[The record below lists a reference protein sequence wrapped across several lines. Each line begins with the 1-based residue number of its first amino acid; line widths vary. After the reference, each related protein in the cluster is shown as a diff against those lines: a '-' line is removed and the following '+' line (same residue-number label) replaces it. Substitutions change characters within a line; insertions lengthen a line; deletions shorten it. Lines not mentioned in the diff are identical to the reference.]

1 MRPVAAFILIL
12 ILLASSVQAR
22 VLTVDPGD
30 SSDAKTLS
38 AAVFKASPGDTIQI
52 QPGRYPGAIIDRSL
66 KIYGREGVSI
76 EGALSINAPGCEIYD
91 LKINT
96 SRSDA
101 SLSLLS
107 GDCRVVRCTISGDKV
122 AVSSEGSNNT
132 IAECGINSPEGIEI
146 FAPDNRIK
154 SCSIQS
160 GGVGVRINQTAGCW
174 VEDCTITALQGV
186 LIEDSDGNGVVNN
199 TILTDGLGLVL
210 TRSDGNEASGNNLSG
225 VFVSG
230 IDMLNS
236 RFNDIEAN
244 RIEGGKVG
252 ISLRVAEY
260 CNVTS
265 NWCLGNERAGIYG
278 NEARGL
284 ILAENDLIENGNGI
298 LLSASADNIIRSNL
312 ATHNVYGISLR
323 GSAKNLLRD
332 NLMELN
338 RYNLR
343 IDSGE
348 GSDSEPQD
356 YYDQDIDRS
365 NMVDGRPI
373 YYLVGKS
380 GMNVP
385 EDCGFLGLVSC
396 REISARNLTISNSSV
411 GMLLVNSS
419 GCRIQNSSIDLSEE
433 GILLRASDD
442 CIISGCQVRECNV
455 GYDSQDASGIQFV
468 ADHAR
473 DCSAEGFRVDGSLN
487 LLLLKCNSTSS
498 NSGISLHSSRLCRVQ
513 DCRAARNAKEGLLL
527 SLSHRCSLVGNQAFS
542 NDRGIALTGSN
553 ACTLDSNFAISNQKD
568 GISIEQ
574 LSDAE
579 VKGNNATNNSQGI
592 FVQSS
597 KSSRI
602 SGSILCNNS
611 RYGLRMSTST
621 SCNIT
626 GNEICSNQIAGI
638 NLVDCTDNFLY
649 HNIIRDNLIQNAA
662 DNGNNHWDAGAEIGG
677 NYWSDHAVV
686 GDPGSLP
693 RPIPAQGQDRYPF
706 QHPGGWS

>member
-76 EGALSINAPGCEIYD
+76 EGPLSINAPGCEIYD

-174 VEDCTITALQGV
+174 VEDCIITALQGV

-225 VFVSG
+225 AFVSG

-343 IDSGE
+343 IDGGE
-348 GSDSEPQD
+348 GSDSELQD
-356 YYDQDIDRS
+356 YYVQDIDRS

>member
-1 MRPVAAFILIL
+1 V
-12 ILLASSVQAR
+12 
-22 VLTVDPGD
+22 
-30 SSDAKTLS
+30 
-38 AAVFKASPGDTIQI
+38 
-52 QPGRYPGAIIDRSL
+52 
-66 KIYGREGVSI
+66 
-76 EGALSINAPGCEIYD
+76 
-91 LKINT
+91 
-96 SRSDA
+96 
-101 SLSLLS
+101 
-107 GDCRVVRCTISGDKV
+107 
-122 AVSSEGSNNT
+122 
-132 IAECGINSPEGIEI
+132 
-146 FAPDNRIK
+146 
-154 SCSIQS
+154 
-160 GGVGVRINQTAGCW
+160 
-174 VEDCTITALQGV
+174 
-186 LIEDSDGNGVVNN
+186 
-199 TILTDGLGLVL
+199 
-210 TRSDGNEASGNNLSG
+210 ASGNNLSG
-225 VFVSG
+225 AFVSG

-236 RFNDIEAN
+236 RFNDIAAN

-252 ISLRVAEY
+252 ISLRVTEY

-298 LLSASADNIIRSNL
+298 LLSASADNIIKSNL
-312 ATHNVYGISLR
+312 ASHNVYGISLR
-323 GSAKNLLRD
+323 GSAKNLLQD

-343 IDSGE
+343 IDGGE
-348 GSDSEPQD
+348 GSGSALQD
-356 YYDQDIDRS
+356 YYVQDIDRS
-365 NMVDGRPI
+365 NTVDGRPI

-442 CIISGCQVRECNV
+442 CIISDCRVRECNV
-455 GYDSQDASGIQFV
+455 GFDSQDSRGIQFV
-468 ADHAR
+468 ADQAR
-473 DCSAEGFRVDGSLN
+473 DCAAEGFRVDGSLN

-513 DCRAARNAKEGLLL
+513 DSSAARNAKEGLLL
-527 SLSHRCSLVGNQAFS
+527 SLSHRCSLVANQASS

-553 ACTLDSNFAISNQKD
+553 ACTLESNFAISNQKD

-579 VKGNNATNNSQGI
+579 VTGNNATNNGQGI

-597 KSSRI
+597 KRSKI
-602 SGSILCNNS
+602 SGNVLCNNS

-662 DNGNNHWDAGAEIGG
+662 DNGDNHWDAGAEVGG
-677 NYWSDHAVV
+677 NYWSDHEVV
-686 GDPGSLP
+686 GDPGSVT
-693 RPIPAQGQDRYPF
+693 RPIPGRGQDRYPF

>member
-1 MRPVAAFILIL
+1 M
-12 ILLASSVQAR
+12 
-22 VLTVDPGD
+22 TVDPGD
-30 SSDAKTLS
+30 SSDAKTIS

-52 QPGRYPGAIIDRSL
+52 QSGRYPGAIIDRSL

-76 EGALSINAPGCEIYD
+76 EGPLSINAPGCEIYD
-91 LKINT
+91 LNINA

-107 GDCRVVRCTISGDKV
+107 GDCRVVNCTISGEKV

-132 IAECGINSPEGIEI
+132 IAECSIISPAGIEI
-146 FAPDNRIK
+146 FAPDNQIK
-154 SCSIQS
+154 SCHIQGS
-160 GGVGVRINQTAGCW
+160 GIGVRINQTSGCW
-174 VEDCTITALQGV
+174 VQGCTITALQGV
-186 LIEDSDGNGVVNN
+186 LIEDSDRNEVVNN

-210 TRSDGNEASGNNLSG
+210 TRSDGNVASGNNLSG
-225 VFVSG
+225 AFVSG

-236 RFNDIEAN
+236 RFNDIAAN

-278 NEARGL
+278 NEASGL

-312 ATHNVYGISLR
+312 ASHNVYGISLR

-343 IDSGE
+343 IDGGE
-348 GSDSEPQD
+348 GSGSAPQD
-356 YYDQDIDRS
+356 YYVQDIDQS

-433 GILLRASDD
+433 GILLQASDN

-455 GYDSQDASGIQFV
+455 GFDSRDSRGIQFV
-468 ADHAR
+468 ADLAR
-473 DCSAEGFRVDGSLN
+473 DCTAEGFRVDGSLN

-498 NSGISLHSSRLCRVQ
+498 NSGMSLHNSRLCRVQ
-513 DCRAARNAKEGLLL
+513 DCNAARNAKEGLLL
-527 SLSHRCSLVGNQAFS
+527 SLSHRCSLVANQASS

-553 ACTLDSNFAISNQKD
+553 ACTLESNFAISNQKD
-568 GISIEQ
+568 GISLEQ

-579 VKGNNATNNSQGI
+579 VTGNNATNNSQGI

-597 KSSRI
+597 KGSRI
-602 SGSILCNNS
+602 SGNVLCNNS

-621 SCNIT
+621 SSNIT
-626 GNEICSNQIAGI
+626 GNEICSNLIAGI

-662 DNGNNHWDAGAEIGG
+662 DNGNNHWDAGAEVGG

-686 GDPGSLP
+686 GDPGSVP
-693 RPIPAQGQDRYPF
+693 RPIPGRGQDRYPF

>member
-225 VFVSG
+225 IFVSG

-343 IDSGE
+343 IDGGE
-348 GSDSEPQD
+348 GSDSELQD
-356 YYDQDIDRS
+356 YYVQDIDRS

-527 SLSHRCSLVGNQAFS
+527 SLSHRCSLVGNQATS

-553 ACTLDSNFAISNQKD
+553 ACALESNFAISNQKD

-579 VKGNNATNNSQGI
+579 VTGNNATNNGQGI

-597 KSSRI
+597 KRSKI
-602 SGSILCNNS
+602 SGNVLCNNS

-662 DNGNNHWDAGAEIGG
+662 DNGNNHWDAGAEMGG

>member
-1 MRPVAAFILIL
+1 MRPVAAFIIIS

-22 VLTVDPGD
+22 VLIVDPGD
-30 SSDAKTLS
+30 SSDAKTIS

-66 KIYGREGVSI
+66 KIYGQEGVSI
-76 EGALSINAPGCEIYD
+76 EGPLSINAPGCEIYD

-107 GDCRVVRCTISGDKV
+107 GDCQVIRCTISGEKA

-132 IAECGINSPEGIEI
+132 IANCSISSPAGIEI

-199 TILTDGLGLVL
+199 TILTDGLGLIL
-210 TRSDGNEASGNNLSG
+210 TRSDENEASRNNLSG
-225 VFVSG
+225 NFVSG
-230 IDMLNS
+230 IDVLDS

-265 NWCLGNERAGIYG
+265 NWCRGNERAGIYG

-284 ILAENDLIENGNGI
+284 MLAENDLIENGNGI

-323 GSAKNLLRD
+323 GSAKNLLQD

-343 IDSGE
+343 IDGGE
-348 GSDSEPQD
+348 GSDSALQD
-356 YYDQDIDRS
+356 YYVQDIDRS

-419 GCRIQNSSIDLSEE
+419 GCRIQNSSIDLSVE
-433 GILLRASDD
+433 GILLQSSDD

-455 GYDSQDASGIQFV
+455 GYDSQDSSGIQFV

-473 DCSAEGFRVDGSLN
+473 DCAAEGFRVDGSLN

-513 DCRAARNAKEGLLL
+513 DCSAVRNAKEGLLL
-527 SLSHRCSLVGNQAFS
+527 SLSHRCSLVGNQATS

-553 ACTLDSNFAISNQKD
+553 ACALESNFAISNQKD

-579 VKGNNATNNSQGI
+579 VTGNNATNNGQGI

-597 KSSRI
+597 KRSKI
-602 SGSILCNNS
+602 SGNVLCNNS

-662 DNGNNHWDAGAEIGG
+662 DNGNNHWDAGAEVGG

-686 GDPGSLP
+686 GDPGSVP
-693 RPIPAQGQDRYPF
+693 RTIPAQGQDLYPF

>member
-343 IDSGE
+343 IDGGE
-348 GSDSEPQD
+348 GSDSELQD
-356 YYDQDIDRS
+356 YYVQDIDRS

-706 QHPGGWS
+706 QHPGGWG

>member
-1 MRPVAAFILIL
+1 M
-12 ILLASSVQAR
+12 
-22 VLTVDPGD
+22 TVDPGD
-30 SSDAKTLS
+30 SSDAKTIS

-52 QPGRYPGAIIDRSL
+52 QSGRYPGAIIDRSL

-76 EGALSINAPGCEIYD
+76 EGPLSINAPGCEIYD
-91 LKINT
+91 LNINT

-107 GDCRVVRCTISGDKV
+107 GDCRVVNCTISGEKV

-132 IAECGINSPEGIEI
+132 IAECSIISPAGIEI
-146 FAPDNRIK
+146 FAPDNQIK
-154 SCSIQS
+154 SCHIQGS
-160 GGVGVRINQTAGCW
+160 GIGVRINQTSGCW
-174 VEDCTITALQGV
+174 VQGCTITALQGV
-186 LIEDSDGNGVVNN
+186 LIEDSDRNEVVNN

-210 TRSDGNEASGNNLSG
+210 TRSDGNVASGNNLSG
-225 VFVSG
+225 AFVSG

-236 RFNDIEAN
+236 RFNDIAAN

-278 NEARGL
+278 NEASGL

-312 ATHNVYGISLR
+312 ASHNVYGISLR

-343 IDSGE
+343 IDGGE
-348 GSDSEPQD
+348 GSGSAPQD
-356 YYDQDIDRS
+356 YYVQDIDQS

-433 GILLRASDD
+433 GILLQASDD

-455 GYDSQDASGIQFV
+455 GFDSRDSRGIQFV
-468 ADHAR
+468 ADLAR
-473 DCSAEGFRVDGSLN
+473 DCTAEGFRVDGSLN

-498 NSGISLHSSRLCRVQ
+498 NSGMSLHNSRLCRVQ
-513 DCRAARNAKEGLLL
+513 DCNAARNAKEGLLL
-527 SLSHRCSLVGNQAFS
+527 SLSHRCSLVANQASS

-553 ACTLDSNFAISNQKD
+553 ACTLESNFAISNQKD
-568 GISIEQ
+568 GISLEQ

-579 VKGNNATNNSQGI
+579 VTGNNATNNSQGI

-597 KSSRI
+597 KGSRI
-602 SGSILCNNS
+602 SGNVLCNNS

-621 SCNIT
+621 SSNIT
-626 GNEICSNQIAGI
+626 GNEICSNLIAGI

-662 DNGNNHWDAGAEIGG
+662 DNGNNHWDAGAEVGG

-686 GDPGSLP
+686 GDPGSVP
-693 RPIPAQGQDRYPF
+693 RPIPGRGQDRYPF

>member
-1 MRPVAAFILIL
+1 M
-12 ILLASSVQAR
+12 
-22 VLTVDPGD
+22 TVDPGD

-160 GGVGVRINQTAGCW
+160 GGVGVRINQTAGSW

-186 LIEDSDGNGVVNN
+186 LIEDSEGNGVVNN
-199 TILTDGLGLVL
+199 TILTDGLGLIL
-210 TRSDGNEASGNNLSG
+210 TRSDENEASRNNLRG
-225 VFVSG
+225 NFVSG
-230 IDMLNS
+230 IDVLDS

-323 GSAKNLLRD
+323 GSAKNLLQD

-343 IDSGE
+343 IDGGE
-348 GSDSEPQD
+348 GSDSELQD
-356 YYDQDIDRS
+356 YYVQDIDRS

-513 DCRAARNAKEGLLL
+513 DCSAVRNAKEGLLL
-527 SLSHRCSLVGNQAFS
+527 SLSHRCSLVGNQATS

-553 ACTLDSNFAISNQKD
+553 ACALESNFAISNQKD

-579 VKGNNATNNSQGI
+579 VTGNNATNNGQGI

-597 KSSRI
+597 KRSKI
-602 SGSILCNNS
+602 SGNVLCNNS

-626 GNEICSNQIAGI
+626 GN
-638 NLVDCTDNFLY
+638 
-649 HNIIRDNLIQNAA
+649 
-662 DNGNNHWDAGAEIGG
+662 
-677 NYWSDHAVV
+677 
-686 GDPGSLP
+686 
-693 RPIPAQGQDRYPF
+693 
-706 QHPGGWS
+706 

>member
-343 IDSGE
+343 IDGGE
-348 GSDSEPQD
+348 GSDSELQD
-356 YYDQDIDRS
+356 YYVQDIDRS

>member
-1 MRPVAAFILIL
+1 M
-12 ILLASSVQAR
+12 
-22 VLTVDPGD
+22 TVDPGD

-343 IDSGE
+343 IDGGE
-348 GSDSEPQD
+348 GSDSELQD
-356 YYDQDIDRS
+356 YYVQDIDRS

-553 ACTLDSNFAISNQKD
+553 ACALESNFAISNQKD

-579 VKGNNATNNSQGI
+579 VTGNNATNNGQGI

-597 KSSRI
+597 KRSKI
-602 SGSILCNNS
+602 SGNVLCNNS

-662 DNGNNHWDAGAEIGG
+662 DNGNNHWDAGAEMGG

>member
-1 MRPVAAFILIL
+1 MRPVAAFILIS

-22 VLTVDPGD
+22 VLIVDPGD
-30 SSDAKTLS
+30 SSDAKTIS

-66 KIYGREGVSI
+66 KIYGQEGVSI
-76 EGALSINAPGCEIYD
+76 EGPLSINAPGCEIYD

-107 GDCRVVRCTISGDKV
+107 GDCQVIRCTISGEKA

-132 IAECGINSPEGIEI
+132 IANCSISSPAGIEI
-146 FAPDNRIK
+146 FAPDNRVLG
-154 SCSIQS
+154 CHIQGS
-160 GGVGVRINQTAGCW
+160 GIGVRINQTSGCW
-174 VEDCTITALQGV
+174 VEDCTIAALQGV
-186 LIEDSDGNGVVNN
+186 LIEDSDRNGVVNN

-210 TRSDGNEASGNNLSG
+210 TRSDGNVASGNNLSG
-225 VFVSG
+225 AFVSG

-236 RFNDIEAN
+236 RFNDIAAN
-244 RIEGGKVG
+244 KIEGGKVG
-252 ISLRVAEY
+252 ISLRVTEH

-278 NEARGL
+278 NEASGL
-284 ILAENDLIENGNGI
+284 MLAENDLIENGNGI

-312 ATHNVYGISLR
+312 ASHNVYGISLR
-323 GSAKNLLRD
+323 GSAKNLLQD

-343 IDSGE
+343 IDDGDGADLSL
-348 GSDSEPQD
+348 QD

-365 NMVDGRPI
+365 NMIDGRPI

-385 EDCGFLGLVSC
+385 EDCAFLGLISC

-433 GILLRASDD
+433 GILLRASND
-442 CIISGCQVRECNV
+442 CIISDCRVRECNV
-455 GYDSQDASGIQFV
+455 GFDSRDSRGIQFV
-468 ADHAR
+468 ADHAQ
-473 DCSAEGFRVDGSLN
+473 DCAAEGFRVDGSLN
-487 LLLLKCNSTSS
+487 LLLLKCNSTAS

-513 DCRAARNAKEGLLL
+513 DCSAVRNAKEGLLL
-527 SLSHRCSLVGNQAFS
+527 SLSHRCSLVGNQAAS

-553 ACTLDSNFAISNQKD
+553 ACALESNFAISNQKD

-579 VKGNNATNNSQGI
+579 VKGNNATNNGQGI

-597 KSSRI
+597 KRSKI
-602 SGSILCNNS
+602 SGNVLCNNS

-649 HNIIRDNLIQNAA
+649 HNIIRDNIIQNAA
-662 DNGNNHWDAGAEIGG
+662 DNGNNHWDAGAEAGG
-677 NYWSDHAVV
+677 NYWSDHEVV
-686 GDPGSLP
+686 GDPGSVP
-693 RPIPAQGQDRYPF
+693 RPIPGQGQDRYPF
-706 QHPGGWS
+706 QHPGGWG